1 MPKRRLTEL
10 AKEYNVP
17 FEELLEMVYH
27 KQEGSRKSPL
37 EDEG

>member
-17 FEELLEMVYH
+17 FEEL
-27 KQEGSRKSPL
+27 QRKGYFSAP
-37 EDEG
+37 ES